1 MKKIISIGIIAII
14 ILSMVGCSSTDEYY
28 TENGNVYKK
37 PVEEETNIIKS
48 KVTTFEYEVKSYDNE
63 KIPVKFEIWTE
74 TEYDP
79 EYDLYHNQ
87 ILYIK
92 NLSDEYISVSFSY
105 ENNEKFL
112 SGSPVSVELDSLRN
126 DKNDVEFLGNGNL
139 HEDEA
144 NRLAPNEVGIMGES
158 HLDVSM
164 LDDYNPET
172 GKYHKRYYAF
182 EGLSVTRGC
191 ERYCYIDDVSE
202 DGGISVTTYGHS
214 PFKLSEIHVD
224 VYNEY
229 GHNDVFINDNNHD
242 YKPNYNYAECIGSE
256 TFKFD
261 K

>member
-1 MKKIISIGIIAII
+1 MKKIITLGIVALM

-92 NLSDEYISVSFSY
+92 NLSDEYISVSFTY
-105 ENNEKFL
+105 KDNENIVDDE
-112 SGSPVSVELDSLRN
+112 PVSVELDSLRN
-126 DKNDVEFLGNGNL
+126 DKNDVKFLGNGNL

-158 HLDVSM
+158 HLDVTT

-182 EGLSVTRGC
+182 EDLEVRDGC
-191 ERYCYIDDVSE
+191 RRFGIIDDVSE
-202 DGGISVTTYGHS
+202 DGGISVTTYGGS
-214 PFKLSEIHVD
+214 SYKLSEIHVG

>member
-1 MKKIISIGIIAII
+1 MKKIISICVISLLVLA
-14 ILSMVGCSSTDEYY
+14 MVGCTDTEEYY
-28 TENGNVYKK
+28 TENGNVYKN

-48 KVTTFEYEVKSYDNE
+48 EVTTFEYEVKSYDNE

-79 EYDLYHNQ
+79 EYDLYQNQ

-92 NLSDEYISVSFSY
+92 NLSDEYISISFIY
-105 ENNEKFL
+105 NNSTFTVD
-112 SGSPVSVELDSLRN
+112 GIPVDVELDSLRN
-126 DKNDVEFLGNGNL
+126 DKNDVKFLGNGNL

-158 HLDVSM
+158 HFDASM

-182 EGLSVTRGC
+182 EGLDVRSGC
-191 ERYCYIDDVSE
+191 QWFGTIDDVSE
-202 DGGISVTTYGHS
+202 DGGISVPYGDN
-214 PFKLSEIHVD
+214 PFKLSEIHVG

-242 YKPNYNYAECIGSE
+242 YKPNYNYAECIGYE
-256 TFKFD
+256 VFKFD